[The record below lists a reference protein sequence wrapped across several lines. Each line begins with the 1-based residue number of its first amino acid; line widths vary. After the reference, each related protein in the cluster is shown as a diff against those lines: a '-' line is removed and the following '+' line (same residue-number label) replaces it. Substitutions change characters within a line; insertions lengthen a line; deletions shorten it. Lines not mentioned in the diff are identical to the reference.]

1 MSDYPML
8 ISNKL
13 HSFRNFMLQSY
24 IFLQYHSTDLVK
36 LCNGQYVFQPILPY
50 YRPISGLSQGSR
62 SDITVRCHVR

>member
-1 MSDYPML
+1 ML
-8 ISNKL
+8 ISNIL
-13 HSFRNFMLQSY
+13 DLFHNFRVQSY

-50 YRPISGLSQGSR
+50 YRPISGLSQGPR